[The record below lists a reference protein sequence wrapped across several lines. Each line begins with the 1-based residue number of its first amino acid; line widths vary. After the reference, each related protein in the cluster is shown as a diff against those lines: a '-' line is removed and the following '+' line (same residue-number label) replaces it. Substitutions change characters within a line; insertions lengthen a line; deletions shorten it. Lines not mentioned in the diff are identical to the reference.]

1 MSTAQG
7 TVAAWSAAT
16 GARVLLDDG
25 TVLDVP
31 AAGLVG
37 ARLLRPGQRVRVG
50 LADDD
55 ATPVTVTLLTLPL
68 P

>member
-1 MSTAQG
+1 MNTVQG
-7 TVAAWSAAT
+7 TVAAWSAET

-25 TVLDVP
+25 TALDVP

-37 ARLLRPGQRVRVG
+37 ARLLRAGQRVRVG
-50 LADDD
+50 IADDG
-55 ATPVTVTLLTLPL
+55 AAVAVTLLTLPL